1 MDQIVGYRTDE
12 FTARPVRSRPR
23 TGPTLVLATA
33 ADVTAFLGR
42 NMRTRAC
49 ALMVLGLPDDEAAAA
64 TARLNALLHEDGR
77 DARVGFVV
85 AATAL
90 AAVSLLV
97 FPPSGIPDLF
107 LRVAALAA
115 LVALT
120 GAVGRTAGVSASRLT
135 LRSELECLRDRLQ
148 DARDSA
154 LAVVPGAPTA
164 GRSGVI
170 SLSSWVLRTR
180 RGQARRQL
188 TDCGRSALSP
198 FLATGGRT
206 H

>member
-12 FTARPVRSRPR
+12 FTARPVRGRPR

-42 NMRTRAC
+42 SMRTRAC
-49 ALMVLGLPDDEAAAA
+49 AVMVLGLPDDEAAAA
-64 TARLNALLHEDGR
+64 TARLNGLLHEDGR

-90 AAVSLLV
+90 AAVSLLI
-97 FPPSGIPDLF
+97 FPPSGIPDLS
-107 LRVAALAA
+107 LRVVALAA
-115 LVALT
+115 LIALT

-135 LRSELECLRDRLQ
+135 LRSELECLRERMQ

-154 LAVVPGAPTA
+154 LAASPGAPGA
-164 GRSGVI
+164 GKAGVI
-170 SLSSWVLRTR
+170 SLSSWVLRVK
-180 RGQARRQL
+180 RGQARRHL
-188 TDCGRSALSP
+188 TDGGRSALSP
-198 FLATGGRT
+198 FMASGGRA